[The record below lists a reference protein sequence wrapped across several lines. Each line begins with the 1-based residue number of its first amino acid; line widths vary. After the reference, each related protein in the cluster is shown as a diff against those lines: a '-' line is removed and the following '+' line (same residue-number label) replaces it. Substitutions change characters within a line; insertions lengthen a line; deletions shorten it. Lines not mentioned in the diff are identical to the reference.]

1 MTETEVPHNGWL
13 PRHHQVRLWCYL
25 EDGGKR
31 AMAVWHRR
39 AGKDEVCLH
48 WAATQCVIR
57 PANFVHCLPEYEQ
70 GRKAIWNAVN
80 PHSGRRRIDEAFPH
94 SMRESTN
101 DQGMT
106 IRMHTGATWSVIGSD
121 RYDTSLVGTS
131 VAGIVF
137 SEFALANP
145 SAWAYARPTVEENDG
160 WAIFITTPRGRNHA
174 HEMFKHAQHAPGWFC
189 ELLTAEDTG
198 ALTREQLDEAL
209 REYRIALRT
218 RSGHSAV
225 SPGVSMRLAG
235 VGARLVLCDGDG
247 RRARARDACSRWSC
261 RPERQCIARG
271 TSALGT
277 QQHLDVQRGRPQI
290 YVYDHYVGSGV
301 GFEHYADV
309 LEKPV
314 SRARLDARDGL
325 RAARRDGEG
334 NGHRA
339 HARRDDAGARACS
352 PKLAPNAS
360 LEDGRNAVRRTLP
373 LCVFHPRTD
382 EGDLP
387 GTRWT

>member
-1 MTETEVPHNGWL
+1 MK
-13 PRHHQVRLWCYL
+13 LWRYL

-145 SAWAYARPTVEENDG
+145 SAWAYARPTIEENDG

-209 REYRIALRT
+209 REYRSLYGKIRAP
-218 RSGHSAV
+218 RST
-225 SPGVSMRLAG
+225 
-235 VGARLVLCDGDG
+235 ARSILCDWQASVLGSFWAMEMADVRREG
-247 RRARARDACSRWSC
+247 RVVDDRAAGRHAGLAIVGSRR
-261 RPERQCIARG
+261 RP
-271 TSALGT
+271 LD
-277 QQHLDVQRGRPQI
+277 QHLDVLRGRLAT
-290 YVYDHYVGSGV
+290 V
-301 GFEHYADV
+301 
-309 LEKPV
+309 
-314 SRARLDARDGL
+314 RARSL
-325 RAARRDGEG
+325 RRLRR
-334 NGHRA
+334 R
-339 HARRDDAGARACS
+339 
-352 PKLAPNAS
+352 L
-360 LEDGRNAVRRTLP
+360 
-373 LCVFHPRTD
+373 
-382 EGDLP
+382 
-387 GTRWT
+387 